1 VIFEVKKGADEWNN
15 DGKNKLRRFKII
27 AILRV
32 VCVVLSIIFLTFARF
47 FSRNREGN
55 GVLLGWISSILSL
68 IFGVLGVF
76 LEKVLRSEI

>member
-1 VIFEVKKGADEWNN
+1 MKKGADEWNN